1 MFVGLGSAI
10 GQGKNA
16 LTAVALFSTIV
27 IIITSPKRL
36 LGGMFGATLGRFKYL
51 CPIWQLYD

>member
-36 LGGMFGATLGRFKYL
+36 LGGMFGATLG
-51 CPIWQLYD
+51 